1 MDFKVKDMSLADA
14 GRNLVQWAEDHMPVL
29 MNIRADFKREQ
40 PLNGMTIACCLHV
53 TKETAVLMRA
63 LLDGGASV
71 ALCGS
76 NPLSTNDAV
85 AAALADDG
93 IHVFA
98 WRGNSDEYY
107 WCVDQVLD
115 YQPQIT
121 MDDGSD
127 LITVLH
133 TNRQE
138 LISHIVAGTEE
149 TTTGVNR
156 QRAMAEQG
164 ELRFPIVAVNDA
176 MTKHLFDNRYGTGQS
191 TIDGILRATSVLLA
205 GKTVVVVG
213 YGWCGKGVAM
223 RAKGMGAKVVIC
235 EVNEIRAL
243 EAVMDGFSVMPI
255 KEAACL
261 GDVFVTVTGNKH
273 VIDSAAIDVMK
284 DGAIIANA
292 GHFDNEINTP
302 YIVKQAIDSYEVRDN
317 THVYVMPD
325 GRKLYLLA
333 EGRLVNL
340 AAAEGHP
347 SEVMDMSFANQAL
360 TARWLVQEGAALDSQ
375 VYVVPELIDREVAW
389 RKLATLGVAIDT
401 LTQQQKD
408 YLGSWAEGT

>member
-1 MDFKVKDMSLADA
+1 MEYKVKDMALTDE
-14 GRNLVQWAEDHMPVL
+14 GHNLIQWAEDHMPVL
-29 MNIRADFKREQ
+29 MHIRGDFKREQ
-40 PLNGMTIACCLHV
+40 PLDGMMIACCLHV
-53 TKETAVLMRA
+53 TKETAVLMRT
-63 LLDGGASV
+63 LLDGGAAV
-71 ALCGS
+71 TLCGS

-107 WCVDQVLD
+107 WCVDQVLG

-121 MDDGSD
+121 MDDGGD

-133 TNRQE
+133 TKRQE
-138 LISHIVAGTEE
+138 LLTHIIAGTEE

-156 QRAMAEQG
+156 QRVMAEQG
-164 ELRFPIVAVNDA
+164 ELRFPVVAVNDA
-176 MTKHLFDNRYGTGQS
+176 LTKHLFDNRYGTGQS
-191 TIDGILRATSVLLA
+191 TLDGILRATSVLLA
-205 GKTVVVVG
+205 GKVFVVVG

-223 RAKGMGAKVVIC
+223 RAKGMGANVVVC

-255 KEAACL
+255 MEAARV

-273 VIDSAAIDVMK
+273 VIDSSVIDVIK

-292 GHFDNEINTP
+292 GHFDNEINVP
-302 YIVKQAIDSYEVRDN
+302 YIVKQAADSHEIRDN
-317 THVYVMPD
+317 THVYMMPD

-360 TARWLVQEGAALDSQ
+360 TARWLVHEGAALDSR
-375 VYVVPELIDREVAW
+375 VYVVPEAIDREVAW
-389 RKLATLGVAIDT
+389 RKLATMDIAIDT
-401 LTQQQKD
+401 LTQQQKTYMD
-408 YLGSWAEGT
+408 SWHEGT